1 MRIPEGFLL
10 SGVKSGIKEN
20 KSDLGM
26 IFCSGFAK
34 AVGFFTTNVNPSYSV
49 VFSKKN
55 INRPIKAVIVN
66 SGNANCF
73 YQKGLENTQKIAKK
87 LAKYLKV
94 KEENILFA
102 STGII
107 GKKLPSERIIRSIPL
122 LVKNLDKN
130 KETIEEFSQ
139 SILTTDTFRKVYY
152 NCLSTKKERV
162 NILGIAKGAGMI
174 FPHLATMLAFIL
186 TDAKIEIPLFK
197 KETKK
202 IVEES
207 FNSISVDGCMSTNDT
222 VFFLTSN
229 RVVLGEKDRELFF
242 KKLKEVCVE
251 LAKMIVEDAEGSTK
265 FLEIIVKG
273 AKNKEEAKKAA
284 ASIANSLLF
293 KCTIYGETPNWGRI
307 ISCLGQAKIKLRE
320 DITIKS
326 TLLKKDRIRLTVD
339 LKRGNFNWCIFSSD
353 LTPQYVK
360 INARL

>member
-107 GKKLPSERIIRSIPL
+107 GKKLPSERI
-122 LVKNLDKN
+122 
-130 KETIEEFSQ
+130 
-139 SILTTDTFRKVYY
+139 
-152 NCLSTKKERV
+152 
-162 NILGIAKGAGMI
+162 
-174 FPHLATMLAFIL
+174 
-186 TDAKIEIPLFK
+186 
-197 KETKK
+197 
-202 IVEES
+202 
-207 FNSISVDGCMSTNDT
+207 
-222 VFFLTSN
+222 
-229 RVVLGEKDRELFF
+229 
-242 KKLKEVCVE
+242 
-251 LAKMIVEDAEGSTK
+251 
-265 FLEIIVKG
+265 
-273 AKNKEEAKKAA
+273 
-284 ASIANSLLF
+284 
-293 KCTIYGETPNWGRI
+293 
-307 ISCLGQAKIKLRE
+307 
-320 DITIKS
+320 
-326 TLLKKDRIRLTVD
+326 
-339 LKRGNFNWCIFSSD
+339 
-353 LTPQYVK
+353 
-360 INARL
+360 